1 MIELN
6 SMNNMGDDA
15 VVTDTWLNDTWSV
28 YFHNP
33 YDNNWDENGYI
44 KIFTIS
50 NIEEYLILIHRIK
63 ENAQDGMFFIMRDNI
78 FPKWNDDENKHGGFL
93 SIKILKEKVHSFF
106 YKMTVDLVNE
116 TLLKPEYY
124 HQSGNVN
131 GLSISPKKHFC
142 IIKVWLKNCELDD
155 SKYFNISKE
164 YHGSILFKT
173 NTCTE

>member
-50 NIEEYLILIHRIK
+50 NIEEYLILIHRI
-63 ENAQDGMFFIMRDNI
+63 
-78 FPKWNDDENKHGGFL
+78 
-93 SIKILKEKVHSFF
+93 
-106 YKMTVDLVNE
+106 
-116 TLLKPEYY
+116 
-124 HQSGNVN
+124 
-131 GLSISPKKHFC
+131 
-142 IIKVWLKNCELDD
+142 
-155 SKYFNISKE
+155 
-164 YHGSILFKT
+164 
-173 NTCTE
+173 